1 MRLTINGQAVPG
13 VLDEHVLARTIGEM
27 PPHKKVRIVMQ
38 GNGRTL
44 LALGRRDKGFRL
56 AWHDDFGHSGFSAQ
70 TNLAEGEVV
79 LVLALFASGEPE
91 WDTAVAWLPPG
102 EYHQQWKI
110 PVGPAAFLLFS
121 VPYALIMGWTLY
133 QNEPGAP
140 APGQVLGGLVA
151 IAGVAAFIQYADFFF
166 RRIRPWL
173 AHWLGAYL
181 GLEVRESSGSSRHGP
196 RAGSWE
202 AEGGT
207 LTNRLFLHLLDV
219 LILIMGLVLPLALV
233 AFSAFLWF
241 NRQW

>member
-1 MRLTINGQAVPG
+1 MRLTINGQNVRG
-13 VLDEHVLARTIGEM
+13 VLDEQAIAGAIGEM
-27 PPHKKVRIVMQ
+27 PPQKKMRVVMQ

-44 LALGRRDKGFRL
+44 LAWGRRDKGFRL

-70 TNLAEGEVV
+70 TDLAEGEVI

-102 EYHQQWKI
+102 EHHQQWKI
-110 PVGPAAFLLFS
+110 PVGPAAFLLFG
-121 VPYALIMGWTLY
+121 VPYALIMAWTLY

-140 APGQVLGGLVA
+140 TLGQVFVGLVA
-151 IAGVAAFIQYADFFF
+151 IAGVAAYIQYADFFF
-166 RRIRPWL
+166 QRIRPWL
-173 AHWLGAYL
+173 AHWLQAYL

-207 LTNRLFLHLLDV
+207 LTNRLFLYLLDV
-219 LILIMGLVLPLALV
+219 LILTVGLVLPLALV
-233 AFSAFLWF
+233 AFVVFLWF
-241 NRQW
+241 NR